1 MTCWDELQLAPTQDV
16 RAIKKAYAV
25 LLKQNRPDDN
35 PQGFQRL
42 YAAYQ
47 DALAWAENQIDGGDE
62 HPGTEPPAVTELA
75 TPRQQDDHATPGDA
89 HAPAQLDEEAQWETY
104 LDQQWD
110 ALVSRVEDLLTDP
123 AHRNDPAAWRFLMES
138 EALLDIDFKA
148 AFAMRFLQRLLEL
161 FREQRD
167 EGGALIEPG
176 LIQHLNQWFW
186 WSERRHHYEDYAD
199 PELLDDFM
207 LWWQG
212 PSAPA
217 PIATVT
223 PTVERRTPAPQ
234 YGNYY
239 LRWLALAIDCLAL
252 FGLGTLG
259 GLLLEQRTLEPVL
272 GFLAIMLGY
281 PPLSA
286 VFEAS
291 SLRATPGKYWC
302 KLQVCNPQGGPI
314 GLFRALWRSL
324 LFAVCL
330 YFFYI
335 TVIVNLLIWDG
346 RLLHDRLSRT
356 IVLKRT

>member
-47 DALAWAENQIDGGDE
+47 DALAWAENQIENIDE
-62 HPGTEPPAVTELA
+62 HAGNVSPAPADLA
-75 TPRQQDDHATPGDA
+75 TSLPPDDHATPQPAHELSQPSEADA
-89 HAPAQLDEEAQWETY
+89 WESY

-110 ALVSRVEDLLTDP
+110 ILVNQVEERLADP
-123 AHRNDPAAWRFLMES
+123 QRRNDTGAWQFLMES

-161 FREQRD
+161 FQEQRD
-167 EGGALIEPG
+167 EDVALIEPG
-176 LIQHLNQWFW
+176 LIRHLNQWFW

-212 PSAPA
+212 PSAPPPA
-217 PIATVT
+217 ISVT
-223 PTVERRTPAPQ
+223 PPTERRRPAPQ

-239 LRWLALAIDCLAL
+239 LRWLALAIDCVVL

-259 GLLLEQRTLEPVL
+259 GLLLEQRTLEPML
-272 GFLAIMLGY
+272 GFLAILLGY

-286 VFEAS
+286 AFEAS
-291 SLRATPGKYWC
+291 SLQATPGKFWC
-302 KLQVCNPQGGPI
+302 KLQVCTPQGSPL
-314 GLFRALWRSL
+314 GLVRASWRAL
-324 LFAVCL
+324 LFAVCI

-346 RLLHDRLSRT
+346 RLLHDRLSRS